1 MSNIL
6 NIVLFMIMFYS
17 FFRLFSASRQNG
29 KGKQLVNIVSNVN
42 HRDEFFEQ
50 IDEMIRTCGDPVY
63 ENKARVIKL
72 WGKAYHHEYDDF
84 AQTAAE
90 LNIDNLTRPN
100 RDGSV
105 SISENED
112 SFFYIY
118 MGIPNLLYGNDALD
132 CVKVLQ
138 EKAAPYNEKLADQI
152 VCRLGAACTDF
163 CERKNDR
170 GIGFFQKLLDGDYG
184 EFRYSKSLIGL
195 YKMISNAML
204 AKYYEEE
211 GTLAEHEEL
220 NDLLQ
225 QFANTGLG
233 QRWLKAID
241 LKVETETEEPEDE
254 DAEVID
260 MNEAAP
266 AEETADEETAA
277 EETKE
282 EEKE

>member
-1 MSNIL
+1 MNIL
-6 NIVLFMIMFYS
+6 NFVLYIIMFYS
-17 FFRLFSASRQNG
+17 IYRLFTASRQNG
-29 KGKQLVNIVSNVN
+29 KGRQLVNIVGNIN

-50 IDEMIRTCGDPVY
+50 INDMISTCNDPVY

-72 WGKAYHHEYDDF
+72 WGQSYHHEYEDF
-84 AQTAAE
+84 AKTAEE
-90 LNIDNLTRPN
+90 LNIDNLIRTN
-100 RDGSV
+100 KNGAV
-105 SISENED
+105 NISENED

-132 CVKVLQ
+132 CVNVLK
-138 EKAAPYNEKLADQI
+138 EKIAPYNDRLSDQI
-152 VCRLGAACTDF
+152 VCRLGQACSDF
-163 CERKNDR
+163 CEKKNDR
-170 GIGFFQKLLDGDYG
+170 GTGFFRKLLDGDYG

-220 NDLLQ
+220 NDLLK
-225 QFANTGLG
+225 QFADTGLG
-233 QRWLKAID
+233 KRWLKAID
-241 LKVETETEEPEDE
+241 LKVETEEKSE

-260 MNEAAP
+260 MNEEP
-266 AEETADEETAA
+266 EKPEETETPA

-282 EEKE
+282 EQE

>member
-1 MSNIL
+1 MRNIL
-6 NIVLFMIMFYS
+6 NIVLFIIMFYS
-17 FFRLFSASRQNG
+17 FFRLFSASRQNS
-29 KGKQLVNIVSNVN
+29 KGKQLVNIVSNIN
-42 HRDEFFEQ
+42 HHDEFFEQ
-50 IDEMIRTCGDPVY
+50 IDEMISTCGDPVY

-84 AQTAAE
+84 VKTAEE
-90 LNIDNLTRPN
+90 LNIDNLIRPN
-100 RDGSV
+100 RDGSLK
-105 SISENED
+105 ISENED

-118 MGIPNLLYGNDALD
+118 MGIPNLLYGNDAMD
-132 CVKVLQ
+132 CVNVLK
-138 EKAAPYNEKLADQI
+138 EKIAPYNDKLSDQI
-152 VCRLGAACTDF
+152 VCRLGEACSDF
-163 CERKNDR
+163 CEKKNDR
-170 GIGFFQKLLDGDYG
+170 GTGFFQKLLDGDYG

-211 GTLAEHEEL
+211 GTLTEHEEL
-220 NDLLQ
+220 NDLLK

-241 LKVETETEEPEDE
+241 LKVETEEPEE
-254 DAEVID
+254 EAEVID
-260 MNEAAP
+260 MNKESAEAENTEP
-266 AEETADEETAA
+266 AEA